1 MYTKSAQNKKIII
14 TLLLTLIIIVSLVC
28 ITFVMTLHKV
38 THSETERYLTEIS
51 ESVSTTI
58 NVKCKSIFK
67 ILYSIG
73 DTYFQFSDN
82 NKNVTEYLSKKSKL
96 LEFDWLGIVNSNG
109 SFIGTDESTGNV
121 KGQYFY
127 RKALQGEETITPIK
141 SQSGIYGILY
151 SVPLY
156 KNDKIVGAVTAWNT
170 LDTMRTLL
178 SVESFGGE
186 GFSQI
191 IDKNGN
197 FIVSSDN
204 KNAPKNVVNFF
215 DTIKKHGSYTGKNT
229 LGEMK
234 ANLKEN
240 KKGSMY
246 FTLDDGI
253 YKAMHY
259 VPLEEENLYLLSIV
273 PVKVANAQFDL
284 LLKKVVF
291 INILII
297 ILFLLLIISIIFI
310 NRKNREQ
317 LIKIAYVDPVTKGYS
332 KARFD
337 MEAKEIIQSSSS
349 GTYSLVSINIQKFKL
364 INDSFGSDAGD
375 KTLKYIH
382 DVIANYLER
391 KELLCRV
398 SNDQFN
404 ILIKTISQKEILKY
418 IENITNDIN
427 SFNKDKE
434 CKYFIA
440 LSIGVY
446 KIDDPNI
453 PLVSIQDRSNVARK
467 NIKGN
472 AVNHPLYTCVFYS
485 DLERLR
491 MLKEKEMENRMEE
504 ALDNN
509 EFVVYLQPKVDLKNN
524 NIVGAEALVRWQ
536 DPDKGLIPPNDFIP
550 FFEKNGFIIKLDHY
564 VFEKSCA
571 MIRKWI
577 DNGETPIPISV
588 NFSRAHLNNKDF
600 LKKYKTI
607 RDKYDVP
614 AKLLEIELTET
625 LVFDNLQM
633 LLNVIDQIH
642 EEGFQCSLDDFGS
655 GYSSL
660 NMLKEIKVDTLK
672 LDRAFFSAPNADNI
686 SENHVIES
694 VVELAKKLNMNS
706 ISEGVE
712 TILQMEYL
720 KKINCDMIQGYVF
733 SKPIPQEIFEKMA
746 FGKTLDEVNTSDAIK

>member
-1 MYTKSAQNKKIII
+1 
-14 TLLLTLIIIVSLVC
+14 
-28 ITFVMTLHKV
+28 MTLRKV
-38 THSETERYLTEIS
+38 THRETERYLTEIS

-58 NVKCKSIFK
+58 NEKCKSIFK

-96 LEFDWLGIVNSNG
+96 LKFDWLGVADSSGN
-109 SFIGTDESTGNV
+109 FIGTDESTGNV
-121 KGQYFY
+121 RGQYFY

-156 KNDKIVGAVTAWNT
+156 KDDKITGAITAWNT

-215 DTIKKHGSYTGKNT
+215 DTIKKHGSYTGKDT
-229 LGEMK
+229 LREMK
-234 ANLKEN
+234 TNLKEN

-284 LLKKVVF
+284 LLKKAVF

-297 ILFLLLIISIIFI
+297 ILFLLLIMLIIFI

-337 MEAKEIIQSSSS
+337 MEAKAIIESTSA
-349 GTYSLVSINIQKFKL
+349 GTYSLVSININKFKL
-364 INDSFGSDAGD
+364 INDSFGSNAGD

-391 KELLCRV
+391 EELLCRV

-453 PLVSIQDRSNVARK
+453 PLVSIQDRANVARK

-472 AVNHPLYTCVFYS
+472 TVTHPLYTCVFYS

-509 EFVVYLQPKVDLKNN
+509 EFVVYLQPKVNLKNN

-536 DPDKGLIPPNDFIP
+536 DPDRGLIPPNDFIP

-600 LKKYKTI
+600 LEKYKTI

-625 LVFDNLQM
+625 LIFDNLQM

-672 LDRAFFSAPNADNI
+672 LDRAFFSSPNADNV
-686 SENHVIES
+686 SENYVIES

-706 ISEGVE
+706 VSEGVE

-733 SKPIPQEIFEKMA
+733 SKPIPQEIFEKMT
-746 FGKTLDEVNTSDAIK
+746 FGKTLDEVNTNDAVK

>member
-253 YKAMHY
+253 YKAMLY

>member
-1 MYTKSAQNKKIII
+1 MYTKSVQNKKIII
-14 TLLLTLIIIVSLVC
+14 TLLLTLLIIVSLVC
-28 ITFVMTLHKV
+28 ISFVMTLRKV

-58 NVKCKSIFK
+58 NEKCKSIFK

-73 DTYFQFSDN
+73 DTYLQLSDN
-82 NKNVTEYLSKKSKL
+82 NKNVTEYLSKKSEL
-96 LEFDWLGIVNSNG
+96 LEFDWLGIADSSGN
-109 SFIGTDESTGNV
+109 FIGTDESTGNV

-127 RKALQGEETITPIK
+127 RKALKGEETITPIK

-156 KNDKIVGAVTAWNT
+156 KDDKIIGAITAWNT

-259 VPLEEENLYLLSIV
+259 VPLEKENLYLLSIV
-273 PVKVANAQFDL
+273 PVKVASAQFDL
-284 LLKKVVF
+284 LLKKAIF

-297 ILFLLLIISIIFI
+297 ALFLLLIISIIFI
-310 NRKNREQ
+310 NHKNREK
-317 LIKIAYVDPVTKGYS
+317 LIKIAYVDPVTNGYS

-337 MEAKEIIQSSSS
+337 MEAKAIIQSASAE
-349 GTYSLVSINIQKFKL
+349 TYSLISINIQKFKL

-391 KELLCRV
+391 EELLCRV

-453 PLVSIQDRSNVARK
+453 PLVSIQDRANVARK

-472 AVNHPLYTCVFYS
+472 TVNHPLYTCVFYS

-504 ALDNN
+504 ALDND

-672 LDRAFFSAPNADNI
+672 LDRAFFSSPNADNI

-694 VVELAKKLNMNS
+694 VVELDKKLNMNS

-733 SKPIPQEIFEKMA
+733 SKPIPQEIFEKMV
-746 FGKTLDEVNTSDAIK
+746 FGKTLE

>member
-1 MYTKSAQNKKIII
+1 M
-14 TLLLTLIIIVSLVC
+14 
-28 ITFVMTLHKV
+28 
-38 THSETERYLTEIS
+38 
-51 ESVSTTI
+51 
-58 NVKCKSIFK
+58 
-67 ILYSIG
+67 
-73 DTYFQFSDN
+73 
-82 NKNVTEYLSKKSKL
+82 
-96 LEFDWLGIVNSNG
+96 
-109 SFIGTDESTGNV
+109 
-121 KGQYFY
+121 
-127 RKALQGEETITPIK
+127 
-141 SQSGIYGILY
+141 
-151 SVPLY
+151 
-156 KNDKIVGAVTAWNT
+156 
-170 LDTMRTLL
+170 
-178 SVESFGGE
+178 
-186 GFSQI
+186 
-191 IDKNGN
+191 
-197 FIVSSDN
+197 
-204 KNAPKNVVNFF
+204 
-215 DTIKKHGSYTGKNT
+215 
-229 LGEMK
+229 
-234 ANLKEN
+234 
-240 KKGSMY
+240 
-246 FTLDDGI
+246 
-253 YKAMHY
+253 
-259 VPLEEENLYLLSIV
+259 
-273 PVKVANAQFDL
+273 
-284 LLKKVVF
+284 
-291 INILII
+291 
-297 ILFLLLIISIIFI
+297 LLIISIIFI

-317 LIKIAYVDPVTKGYS
+317 LIKVAYVDPVTNGYS

-337 MEAKEIIQSSSS
+337 MEAKAIIQSASAE
-349 GTYSLVSINIQKFKL
+349 TYSLVSINIQKFKL
-364 INDSFGSDAGD
+364 INDSFGSEAGD

-382 DVIANYLER
+382 DVITSYLNPN
-391 KELLCRV
+391 ELLCRV
-398 SNDQFN
+398 SNDHFN
-404 ILIKTISQKEILKY
+404 VLIKTIPHKEILQY
-418 IENITNDIN
+418 LENITTDIN
-427 SFNKDKE
+427 SFNKNKE

-440 LSIGVY
+440 LSTGVY

-453 PLVSIQDRSNVARK
+453 PLVSIKDHANVARK

-472 AVNHPLYTCVFYS
+472 TVNHPLYTCVFYS

-509 EFVVYLQPKVDLKNN
+509 EFVVYLQPKVNLKNN

-577 DNGETPIPISV
+577 DNGENPIPISV

-600 LKKYKTI
+600 LKKYKLI
-607 RDKYDVP
+607 RNKYDVP

-633 LLNVIDQIH
+633 LINVIDQIH

-672 LDRAFFSAPNADNI
+672 LDRAFFSSPNADNL
-686 SENHVIES
+686 SENYVIES

-720 KKINCDMIQGYVF
+720 KKINCDMVQGYVF

-746 FGKTLDEVNTSDAIK
+746 FGKTIEEVNTNDATK

>member
-1 MYTKSAQNKKIII
+1 
-14 TLLLTLIIIVSLVC
+14 
-28 ITFVMTLHKV
+28 MTLRKV
-38 THSETERYLTEIS
+38 THRETERYLTEIS

-58 NVKCKSIFK
+58 NEKCKSIFK

-96 LEFDWLGIVNSNG
+96 LKFDWLGVADSSGN
-109 SFIGTDESTGNV
+109 FIGTDESTGNV
-121 KGQYFY
+121 RGQYFY

-156 KNDKIVGAVTAWNT
+156 KDDKITGAITAWNT

-215 DTIKKHGSYTGKNT
+215 DTIKKHGSYTGKDT
-229 LGEMK
+229 LREMK
-234 ANLKEN
+234 TNLKEN

-284 LLKKVVF
+284 LLKKAVF

-297 ILFLLLIISIIFI
+297 ILFLLLIMLIIFI

-337 MEAKEIIQSSSS
+337 MEAKAIIESTSA
-349 GTYSLVSINIQKFKL
+349 GTYSLVSININKFKL

-391 KELLCRV
+391 EELLCRV

-453 PLVSIQDRSNVARK
+453 PLVSIQDRANVARK

-472 AVNHPLYTCVFYS
+472 TVTHPLYTCVFYS

-509 EFVVYLQPKVDLKNN
+509 EFVVYLQPKVNLKNN

-536 DPDKGLIPPNDFIP
+536 DPDRGLIPPNDFIP

-600 LKKYKTI
+600 LEKYKTI

-625 LVFDNLQM
+625 LIFDNLQM

-672 LDRAFFSAPNADNI
+672 LDRAFFSSPNADNV
-686 SENHVIES
+686 SENYVIES

-706 ISEGVE
+706 VSEGVE

-733 SKPIPQEIFEKMA
+733 SKPIPQEIFEKMT
-746 FGKTLDEVNTSDAIK
+746 FGKTLDEVNTNDAVK

>member
-1 MYTKSAQNKKIII
+1 MYTKSVQNKKIII
-14 TLLLTLIIIVSLVC
+14 TLLLTLLIIVSLVC
-28 ITFVMTLHKV
+28 VSFVMTLRKV
-38 THSETERYLTEIS
+38 THRETERYLTEIS

-58 NVKCKSIFK
+58 NEKCKSIFK

-96 LEFDWLGIVNSNG
+96 LKFDWLGVADSSGN
-109 SFIGTDESTGNV
+109 FIGTDESTGNV
-121 KGQYFY
+121 RGQYFY

-156 KNDKIVGAVTAWNT
+156 KDDKITGAITAWNT

-215 DTIKKHGSYTGKNT
+215 DTIKKHGSYTGKDT
-229 LGEMK
+229 LREMK
-234 ANLKEN
+234 TNLKEN

-284 LLKKVVF
+284 LLKKAVF

-297 ILFLLLIISIIFI
+297 ILFLLLIMLIIFI

-337 MEAKEIIQSSSS
+337 MEAKAIIESTSA
-349 GTYSLVSINIQKFKL
+349 GTYSLVSININKFKL
-364 INDSFGSDAGD
+364 INDSFGSNAGD

-391 KELLCRV
+391 EELLCRV

-453 PLVSIQDRSNVARK
+453 PLVSIQDRANVARK

-472 AVNHPLYTCVFYS
+472 TVTHPLYTCVFYS

-509 EFVVYLQPKVDLKNN
+509 EFVVYLQPKVNLKNN

-536 DPDKGLIPPNDFIP
+536 DPDRGLIPPNDFIP

-600 LKKYKTI
+600 LEKYKTI

-625 LVFDNLQM
+625 LIFDNLQM

-672 LDRAFFSAPNADNI
+672 LDRAFFSSPNADNV
-686 SENHVIES
+686 SENYVIES

-706 ISEGVE
+706 VSEGVE

-733 SKPIPQEIFEKMA
+733 SKPIPQEIFEKMT
-746 FGKTLDEVNTSDAIK
+746 FGKTLDEVNTNDAVK

>member
-229 LGEMK
+229 LGEIK